1 MSKHIINL
9 LVPKVRKD
17 CLTNNKKD
25 MKNIIFDLD
34 LTLVD
39 TTCLENAR
47 HARNWGEAYRLIPQT
62 NLYDGI
68 GSVLDIIKKN
78 NINTTI
84 VSSSPRSYVEKI
96 VNYYDIPA
104 KWIVSYHDAKPI
116 KPHPAQMLMALQLM
130 QVSAKDTISF
140 GDRAIDIAASN
151 AAGIESVACLWGT
164 KERCALLSSS
174 YNHIIIKPQEIL
186 TLIR

>member
-1 MSKHIINL
+1 
-9 LVPKVRKD
+9 
-17 CLTNNKKD
+17 

-39 TTCLENAR
+39 TTCLETAR
-47 HARNWGEAYRLIPQT
+47 HTRNWGEAYRLIPKT
-62 NLYDGI
+62 NLYEGI
-68 GSVLDIIKKN
+68 SAVLDIVKKN
-78 NINTTI
+78 NINTAI
-84 VSSSPRSYVEKI
+84 VSTSPRSYVEKI
-96 VNYYDIPA
+96 VAHYKIPA
-104 KWIVSYHDAKPI
+104 SWIVSYHDAKPI

-164 KERCALLSSS
+164 KERATLLSSP
-174 YNHIIIKPQEIL
+174 YNHIIVKPYEIL

>member
-1 MSKHIINL
+1 
-9 LVPKVRKD
+9 
-17 CLTNNKKD
+17 
-25 MKNIIFDLD
+25 MKNVIFDLD

-39 TTCLENAR
+39 TRCLENAR
-47 HARNWGEAYRLIPQT
+47 HTRNWEEAYRLIPNT
-62 NLYDGI
+62 TMYEGI
-68 GSVLDIIKKN
+68 GAVMDIIRKN
-78 NINTTI
+78 NIKAAI
-84 VSSSPRSYVEKI
+84 VSTSPRPYVEKI
-96 VNYYDIPA
+96 VDYHKIPA

-130 QVSAKDTISF
+130 KASAKDTISF
-140 GDRAIDIAASN
+140 GDRSIDIVASN

-164 KERCALLSSS
+164 QERSALLSSS

>member
-1 MSKHIINL
+1 
-9 LVPKVRKD
+9 
-17 CLTNNKKD
+17 
-25 MKNIIFDLD
+25 MKNVIFDLD

-47 HARNWGEAYRLIPQT
+47 HTRNWGEAYSLIPKT
-62 NLYDGI
+62 KLYDGI
-68 GSVLDIIKKN
+68 EPVLDIIRKN
-78 NINTTI
+78 DINAAI
-84 VSSSPRSYVEKI
+84 VSTSPRPYVEKI
-96 VNYYDIPA
+96 VDYYQIPA

-130 QVSAKDTISF
+130 QASAKDTVSF

-164 KERCALLSSS
+164 KERTALLASS